1 MAEQYEA
8 RVSSQGVLSNNNTGL
23 FSDNNDYDGFEDLD
37 DDFLDV
43 YNLSPRQR
51 LVHQLKKSQYKLRD
65 FFQSL
70 PLWKKLAVIAF
81 GVIDIIVLLII
92 LIFHGKILNKMVEI
106 SNDLKEVWYTPLLF
120 FVLLF
125 GVSFPP
131 MIGFSLLSTSVGL
144 IYGVSFTGWIILFLG
159 SVTGS
164 ILAFALFKTVLRS
177 QAEKLIRWNPKFE
190 ALASILQDNNSYWIL
205 ALIRMCPFPYSLT
218 NGAIASISGVSL
230 RNFSL
235 ASIITSPKLVMYLFI
250 GSRLKNMGET
260 DSTASRLFDLLSIIL
275 TAVVLS
281 VTAWILYFRTKRRYL
296 ELQRQQSELTFD
308 SIF

>member
-281 VTAWILYFRTKRRYL
+281 LTAWILYFRTKRRYL

-308 SIF
+308 SVF

>member
-70 PLWKKLAVIAF
+70 SLWKKLAVIAF

-281 VTAWILYFRTKRRYL
+281 LTAWILYFRTKRRYL

>member
-275 TAVVLS
+275 TAIVLS
-281 VTAWILYFRTKRRYL
+281 LTAWILYFRTKRRYL

>member
-218 NGAIASISGVSL
+218 NGAIASVSGVSL

-235 ASIITSPKLVMYLFI
+235 ASIITSPKLAMYLFI

-281 VTAWILYFRTKRRYL
+281 LTAWILYFRTKRRYL
-296 ELQRQQSELTFD
+296 ELQRRQSELTFD

>member
-218 NGAIASISGVSL
+218 NGAIASVSGVSL

-281 VTAWILYFRTKRRYL
+281 LTAWILYFRTKRRYL

-308 SIF
+308 SVF

>member
-281 VTAWILYFRTKRRYL
+281 LTAWILYFRTKRRYL

>member
-23 FSDNNDYDGFEDLD
+23 FSANNDYDGFEDLD

-218 NGAIASISGVSL
+218 NGAIASVSGVSL

-281 VTAWILYFRTKRRYL
+281 LTAWILYFRTKRRYL

>member
-1 MAEQYEA
+1 MKHYINQ
-8 RVSSQGVLSNNNTGL
+8 
-23 FSDNNDYDGFEDLD
+23 F
-37 DDFLDV
+37 
-43 YNLSPRQR
+43 
-51 LVHQLKKSQYKLRD
+51 
-65 FFQSL
+65 
-70 PLWKKLAVIAF
+70 
-81 GVIDIIVLLII
+81 
-92 LIFHGKILNKMVEI
+92 
-106 SNDLKEVWYTPLLF
+106 
-120 FVLLF
+120 
-125 GVSFPP
+125 
-131 MIGFSLLSTSVGL
+131 
-144 IYGVSFTGWIILFLG
+144 FLG
-159 SVTGS
+159 IRSVTGS

-218 NGAIASISGVSL
+218 NGAIASVSGVSL

-235 ASIITSPKLVMYLFI
+235 ASIITSPKLAMYLFI

-281 VTAWILYFRTKRRYL
+281 LTAWILYFRTKRRYL
-296 ELQRQQSELTFD
+296 ELQRRQSELTFD